1 MPSVSHLDVDV
12 TEPLSD
18 ALPGAAATAIPSAPN
33 TNDNGKATTADSN
46 GAANGLKNKDLGEH
60 AIDEYRP
67 MKVVCI
73 GAGYSGIV
81 AGIRFAQRIP
91 NLDLTIYEK
100 QDGVGGA
107 WWANRY
113 PGLACDIPSHCYQL
127 TFEENTQWSAFYAP
141 GPEILAYLEHV
152 VAKYKLMRYI
162 QLRTELVHAQWDESL
177 SRWRLRLRRPRLV
190 DGVPANGSSS
200 TLQDQSPP
208 SPVDEEFEEFE
219 DTADVLFMGTGTL
232 SRWAWP
238 DIPGLETFGGK
249 LVHSAQ
255 WDTAEGGWEDTV
267 KGWEDKTVGVI
278 GLGSS
283 AIQIVPALQ
292 RRVRRVVQFVR
303 GKTWIAAP
311 FSVEKMS
318 ELTSRKPEAGNYT
331 FSEEERD
338 MFVKDPEYYRKF
350 RHAIENDLNSVH
362 GVSYR
367 GSEMQKGAMVHFK
380 NLMTQK
386 LAKKPWIAE
395 YLIPS
400 FSVSCRRLTP
410 GPGYLESLCEDNV
423 TFEPT
428 PITRITPT
436 GIELQDGRTQP
447 LDVLVCATGFDTSYR
462 PPYPVIGRNGI
473 SLQTRWAE
481 HAEAYLS
488 LTVDGFPNMF
498 FGLGPNAAVNSGS
511 LLVLLERA
519 VDYAV
524 AATAKMQRERIAS
537 IDVKKAAV
545 QDWSRYIDAYFQK
558 TVYLDNCRSWYK
570 NSAGRIIG
578 LWPGS
583 CLHAVRTLS
592 SPRWED
598 FDYTLLDQDRDSPAG
613 RFAFLGSGWTFNE
626 KTMTGDR
633 AWYLNDV
640 DIPPAYLTGRV
651 MGRFILASDN
661 VPYRQRLSI
670 RGSTV
675 MDTGP
680 GIAAIPVCRGCGGKR
695 YATDRRDLGADIVP
709 SRLGESESGAKPA
722 SANGT
727 NGHGA
732 EAFSAPIGDFAIDD
746 YRRMKVVC
754 IGAGYTGVVAGIR
767 FAQRIPN
774 LDLTIYEKEEEVG
787 GTWWVNRYPY
797 QLTFEPNTNWSSF
810 YVPGPEILAYIKGIV
825 EKYKLMKYIQLRTE
839 LIHAQ
844 WDESKSRWHLRLR
857 RPRVP
862 PNGMPNLGTNVHS
875 TRPSNGTPQEGEFEE
890 FEDTADVLFMG
901 TGPLNRWSWPDIPG
915 LRSFEG
921 KLLHSGNWDRAEGGW
936 EETVKDWGDKTVGV
950 IGLGSSSIQLV
961 PSLQP
966 RVKQVVQ
973 FARGKTWIAAPFAI
987 QKLSELMS
995 RDVNS
1000 QDFTFSEAERE
1011 AFAKDP
1017 ELYNRFKHEVE
1028 HDMNS
1033 VFSISLRGSEMQA
1046 LAASV
1051 FKENMRQKLA
1061 KKPWIAESMIP
1072 SFAVCCRRI
1081 TPGPGYLEALC
1092 EDNVTFETTHIDHVT
1107 PTGITLKDG
1116 RTQPLD
1122 VLVCATGFDT
1132 SYDQRFPIIGRNGI
1146 SLSKRWASH
1155 AEAYLSLA
1163 VDGFPN
1169 MFLGLGPNA
1178 GVNSGSLIVMLEK
1191 VVDYVV
1197 AATAK
1202 MQRERIASM
1211 EAKSAATRDWARYV
1225 EDFFPKN
1232 DDGRVIVL
1240 WPARPG
1246 SCLHSVRA
1254 LSNPRWEDFD
1264 YTPLDRGSLAGR
1276 FAWLGNGQTV
1286 NELTM
1291 TGDRAWYLNDIDI
1304 PPVPTD

>member
-1 MPSVSHLDVDV
+1 MPSVSRLDVDV
-12 TEPLSD
+12 AAPLDD
-18 ALPGAAATAIPSAPN
+18 ALPGAAATAIPSAPTGSGN
-33 TNDNGKATTADSN
+33 GHGKASGTNLN
-46 GAANGLKNKDLGEH
+46 GAVHGPGTAELGEH

-100 QDGVGGA
+100 QEGVGGA

-113 PGLACDIPSHCYQL
+113 PYQL

-141 GPEILAYLEHV
+141 GPEILAYLEGI
-152 VAKYKLMRYI
+152 VAKYKLMQYI
-162 QLRTELVHAQWDESL
+162 RLRTELVHTQWDESL
-177 SRWRLRLRRPRLV
+177 ARWRLRLRRPRFAPDII
-190 DGVPANGSSS
+190 DGIPSASGPRA
-200 TLQDQSPP
+200 QDPP
-208 SPVDEEFEEFE
+208 SPVDDEMEEFE

-232 SRWAWP
+232 SRWGWP
-238 DIPGLETFGGK
+238 DIPGLEEFGGK

-255 WDTAEGGWEDTV
+255 WDTAEGGWENTV

-283 AIQIVPALQ
+283 AIQLVPALQ
-292 RRVRRVVQFVR
+292 RRVKRVVQFVR
-303 GKTWIAAP
+303 GKTWIAPP
-311 FSVEKMS
+311 FSVDKMA
-318 ELTSRKPEAGNYT
+318 ELTSRKQEAGNYT
-331 FSEEERD
+331 FSEEERET
-338 MFVKDPEYYRKF
+338 FAKDPEYYRKF
-350 RHAIENDLNSVH
+350 RHEIENDLNSVH

-367 GSEMQKGAMVHFK
+367 GSEMQKGAMALFK
-380 NLMTQK
+380 EIMTQK

-423 TFEPT
+423 TFEPM
-428 PITRITPT
+428 PITRVTPT

-447 LDVLVCATGFDTSYR
+447 LDILVCATGFDTSYR
-462 PPYPVIGRNGI
+462 PPFPVIGRNG
-473 SLQTRWAE
+473 LPLKTRWDA

-498 FGLGPNAAVNSGS
+498 FGLGPNAAVNSGVS
-511 LLVLLERA
+511 ARAARTRGRLCGRGDCEDAEGEDCECGGEEGRSGGLE
-519 VDYAV
+519 
-524 AATAKMQRERIAS
+524 S
-537 IDVKKAAV
+537 
-545 QDWSRYIDAYFQK
+545 

-592 SPRWED
+592 NPRWED
-598 FDYTLLDQDRDSPAG
+598 FDYTPLERDRDSPAG
-613 RFAFLGSGWTFNE
+613 RFAFLGSGWTLNE

-633 AWYLNDV
+633 AWYLDDV
-640 DIPPAYLTGRV
+640 DIPPGAPFPATATH
-651 MGRFILASDN
+651 MN
-661 VPYRQRLSI
+661 RLSVF
-670 RGSTV
+670 GS
-675 MDTGP
+675 MIMGTGP
-680 GIAAIPVCRGCGGKR
+680 GIAATLLCRGRG
-695 YATDRRDLGADIVP
+695 VP
-709 SRLGESESGAKPA
+709 SHLNESESGAKSA
-722 SANGT
+722 SASGFGT
-727 NGHGA
+727 NNGGGA
-732 EAFSAPIGDFAIDD
+732 GAFSAPIGDFAIDD

-787 GTWWVNRYPY
+787 GTWWVNRYPGLACDVPSHCY

-810 YVPGPEILAYIKGIV
+810 YVPGPEILTYIKSIV

-857 RPRVP
+857 RPRFP
-862 PNGMPNLGTNVHS
+862 QNGISNAGTNGHSPSASTGMPVH
-875 TRPSNGTPQEGEFEE
+875 GEFEE

-901 TGPLNRWSWPDIPG
+901 TGSLNRWSWPDIPG
-915 LRSFEG
+915 LGSFSG
-921 KLLHSGNWDRAEGGW
+921 KLLHSADWDKAEGGW
-936 EETVKDWGDKTVGV
+936 EETVKDWKDKTVGV
-950 IGLGSSSIQLV
+950 IGLGSSAIQLV
-961 PSLQP
+961 TALQP

-987 QKLSELMS
+987 QKLSELLS

-1017 ELYNRFKHEVE
+1017 ELYDRFKHEVE

-1033 VFSISLRGSEMQA
+1033 VFSISLRGSEMQS
-1046 LAASV
+1046 LATSV
-1051 FKENMRQKLA
+1051 FKDNMRQKLA
-1061 KKPWIAESMIP
+1061 KKPWIAEYMIP

-1092 EDNVTFETTHIDHVT
+1092 EDNVTFETTHIDNVT
-1107 PTGITLKDG
+1107 ATGITLKDG

-1132 SYDQRFPIIGRNGI
+1132 SYGQRFPIIGRNGVP
-1146 SLSKRWASH
+1146 LSTRWASH

-1163 VDGFPN
+1163 IDGFPN
-1169 MFLGLGPNA
+1169 LFLGLGPNA
-1178 GVNSGSLIVMLEK
+1178 GVNSGSLIVMLER
-1191 VVDYVV
+1191 VVDYAVS
-1197 AATAK
+1197 ATAK

-1211 EAKSAATRDWARYV
+1211 EVKSAATRDWARYV
-1225 EDFFPKN
+1225 EVRGFDALILLNTVYTDNCHSWYKN

-1240 WPARPG
+1240 WPG
-1246 SCLHSVRA
+1246 SCLHAVRT

-1276 FAWLGNGQTV
+1276 FAWLGGGQTV
-1286 NELTM
+1286 NEVTM